1 MHFAIIACSPFFFK
15 NASINQHQATAHHKP
30 HRMSAAT
37 LTKKLFYSGV
47 LEICCQVC
55 HTANQLR
62 HLFLDPLQRRS
73 AFGILANSDFSSQNG
88 EKKKHAKLSRFKYFH
103 FPSTFPLLIFKET
116 KNFNQKDILPPPHPP
131 LGLHHSLSGGFTF
144 RRRWCYRL
152 RCLGNY
158 LLVLWGCVI
167 VRLLILHR
175 DANHLRLGLIAWG
188 NLWQPTTHLGGAFKK
203 NGTYILYDMYIYVY
217 TSPYDL

>member
-1 MHFAIIACSPFFFK
+1 MHFAIIACSPFFQKCKK

-37 LTKKLFYSGV
+37 LTKNLFYSGV

-88 EKKKHAKLSRFKYFH
+88 KKKHANSQGSSI
-103 FPSTFPLLIFKET
+103 STFLQLFLCLFLKRKKLQPKRHLAT
-116 KNFNQKDILPPPHPP
+116 PHPP
-131 LGLHHSLSGGFTF
+131 LASITAFPVVLLSAGVGATGCGALGTTCWSFGGASLSGFSSSTGMPIICALDSSPENF
-144 RRRWCYRL
+144 C
-152 RCLGNY
+152 
-158 LLVLWGCVI
+158 
-167 VRLLILHR
+167 
-175 DANHLRLGLIAWG
+175 D
-188 NLWQPTTHLGGAFKK
+188 QPTT
-203 NGTYILYDMYIYVY
+203 
-217 TSPYDL
+217 